1 MIPIVPEW
9 PKDAYIAPDEK
20 VEFHLAD
27 DIFVK
32 MIALDRQGRI
42 CKGHKHTFD
51 HTSFLATGK
60 LRLWEDGVFMGD
72 FTAPTGILIKKE
84 VSHMMV
90 ALEDNTVFFCIHNTH
105 GCAEGDEGKT
115 LVIPDEDRTS

>member
-1 MIPIVPEW
+1 MDFPKLPEDFQW
-9 PKDAYIAPDEK
+9 NEAEK

-32 MIALDRQGRI
+32 MIALDRMGRI
-42 CKGHKHTFD
+42 CKGHKHTYD

-72 FTAPTGILIKKE
+72 FTAPTGILIKAN
-84 VSHMMV
+84 VSHMMI
-90 ALEDNTVFFCIHNTH
+90 ALEDNTTFFCIHNTH
-105 GCAEGDEGKT
+105 GCKEDELHKT
-115 LVIPDEDRTS
+115 LIKED